1 MHELITTDLRPE
13 LANIKVPVTVL
24 YVRAPALPMTDEQM
38 DAVYRSS
45 FANLRGATLTRIPD
59 SRHFIMWDAPE
70 RFAQEVR
77 TFLKS

>member
-1 MHELITTDLRPE
+1 
-13 LANIKVPVTVL
+13 
-24 YVRAPALPMTDEQM
+24 MTDEQM